1 MELIPFSGIQ
11 IVDFEIDL
19 SDLEKP
25 RKKFVVKN
33 DVLFPLDDH
42 SEKIPVEGQFT
53 ENYALVIEQFKEKWI
68 PAPIFRFSGTAQDGM
83 KQFDEGPSTWA
94 RMRAKIKKRNEKGEP
109 ATVVF
114 QLAFDTTID
123 VENDDRLSGED
134 YYLMPSLADVLAE
147 KEFDFVSEASQMDW
161 FLDSQIQ
168 EDGSWID
175 TQTWVSD
182 WIKDVMISNGVRETQ
197 STLHRV
203 WAKYFT
209 FAEILGRLNVPTF
222 KLLDTI
228 SDSRRYT
235 PIETDFILDLGN
247 SRTCGILLEKPDN
260 QDIKIES
267 AIPFKIRDFENAEV
281 YRSGLMES
289 RVELSQPNF
298 GRDDLAKKT
307 GRMDAFLWPS
317 PVRIGSEARSL
328 QLKSKGTDT
337 ASGLSSAKRYLW
349 DQNPVERE
357 WRFQG
362 SNPSSQP
369 MIAIQTKQLLTE
381 SGDLRQKGDPAAR
394 ETRFSRSSFMMFMIA
409 ELIAH
414 AFTQINNPQ
423 ERGLRP
429 NSSIPRR
436 LSRIILTIP
445 TATPSR
451 EQSIL
456 KKRAH
461 EALEYVWK
469 LLQLPEDKTVYA
481 KPELLIE
488 WDEASC
494 SQQVFLFNEISQ
506 NYNHK
511 SCKYLSDFGRKRSIN
526 RQNYDSLR
534 IASIDIGGGTTDLMI
549 TTYYDPNERDVIH
562 PIQEFREG
570 FRTAGD
576 DILYGIIR
584 DALIPG
590 FIKHLEKFGAK
601 NASMACANFF
611 QSVDDA
617 LSGNKSNFA
626 NSILVPTAISILSQF
641 ELADTSVGVT
651 QISDPSEYNQY
662 VFKKILDDLAI
673 SAGITAWPKSSV
685 ELEVSY
691 SQFKAIVDNVLSRV
705 INNITLAIANF
716 DCDYVLLTGRPSKL
730 PYVRSLFENMMIV
743 PPDRLVSLH
752 EYSVGVWYPF
762 RDAMTGKIGDPK
774 STVVV
779 GALLNSVAGFEL
791 DNFSFKSERLKLRST
806 SNFIG
811 ELESTGQLKDEK
823 IIVDNVNKKNDEEF
837 TYEFTNPVHFGS
849 RQISDENWS
858 TSPLYR
864 LSVPSAGLGKFSL
877 PLTVTLRRDPDAFE
891 NYDDKT
897 SLENETKKEE
907 LVIAEISDQEGR
919 FAPSNTLTLSFNT
932 LGKVDNYWLETGLFT

>member
-19 SDLEKP
+19 SKLEKP

-33 DVLFPLDDH
+33 DVLFPLDKN
-42 SEKIPVEGQFT
+42 SEQMHDDGQFS
-53 ENYALVIEQFKEKWI
+53 ESYSQVIEQFKEKWI
-68 PAPIFRFSGTAQDGM
+68 PAPVFRFSGTAQDGV
-83 KQFDEGPSTWA
+83 KQFDEGPSTWS
-94 RMRAKIKKRNEKGEP
+94 RMRAKIKERNETGEP
-109 ATVVF
+109 TIVVF

-123 VENDDRLSGED
+123 LENDPRLSGED

-147 KEFDFVSEASQMDW
+147 KEFSFVSEASQMDW
-161 FLDSQIQ
+161 FLDSQIE
-168 EDGSWID
+168 EDGQWID
-175 TQTWVSD
+175 TQTWVAD

-197 STLHRV
+197 STLQRV

-209 FAEILGRLNVPTF
+209 FVEVLGRLNIPTF

-289 RVELSQPNF
+289 RVELSQANF

-381 SGDLRQKGDPAAR
+381 NGDLRQKGDASAR
-394 ETRFSRSSFMMFMIA
+394 EIRFSRSSFMMFMIA

-423 ERGLRP
+423 ERSLRP
-429 NSSIPRR
+429 NASIPRR

-456 KKRAH
+456 KKRAN
-461 EALEYVWK
+461 EALDYVWK
-469 LLQLPEDKTVYA
+469 ILQLPEETLVYS

-506 NYNHK
+506 TYSHE
-511 SCKYLSDFGRKRSIN
+511 SCKYLADFGRKRAIN
-526 RQNYDSLR
+526 GQTHDSLR

-549 TTYYDPNERDVIH
+549 TTYYDPTARDVIH

-590 FIKHLEKFGAK
+590 FVKHLEKHAAPS
-601 NASMACANFF
+601 ASMACANFF

-617 LSGNKSNFA
+617 MSGSKSNFA
-626 NSILVPTAISILSQF
+626 NSILVPAAISILSQF
-641 ELADTSVGVT
+641 ELADISVGVT
-651 QISDPSEYNQY
+651 QINNPAEYNQN
-662 VFKKILDDLAI
+662 VFKKILDDLAKSSGI
-673 SAGITAWPKSSV
+673 SEWPASSV
-685 ELEVSY
+685 ELDVSY
-691 SQFKAIVDNVLSRV
+691 TQFKGIVDNVLSRV
-705 INNITLAIANF
+705 ANNITLAIANF

-743 PPDRLVSLH
+743 PPDRLISLH

-779 GALLNSVAGFEL
+779 GALLNSVARFEL

-823 IIVDNVNKKNDEEF
+823 IIVDNVNQTNDEEF
-837 TYEFTNPVHFGS
+837 TYDFTNPVHFGS
-849 RQISDENWS
+849 RQIANENWS

-864 LSVPSAGLGKFSL
+864 LSVPSAGLGQFSL

-891 NYDDKT
+891 NEDDMT
-897 SLENETKKEE
+897 LLRNEAKKEE
-907 LVIAEISDQEGR
+907 LVIAEIIDQDGR
-919 FAPSNTLTLSFNT
+919 SAPHDTLKLSFNT